1 LEGKQEMEVSS
12 PLAQDYFARMTE
24 AEWKDLY
31 KRARLYSYMNYGW
44 LQSKIGGLV
53 LEDVIIDAI
62 EDIYFG
68 TRQWPVLDKQGRD
81 KKVSLCVFVCQTIRS
96 KVSHILEKEK
106 RRGYQDEG
114 PEAEQ
119 SEFLAELMRAQTIY
133 GPDQRVAYQE
143 LCERLLDSVSD
154 DPFLTRI
161 VRRYIETP
169 DLEPRDLAKQ
179 MKLPVTEIRNA
190 LKRLSRRLRSLR
202 EEWPNG

>member
-1 LEGKQEMEVSS
+1 MKASS

-24 AEWKDLY
+24 AEWRDLY
-31 KRARLYSYMNYGW
+31 KRARVYAYMNYGW
-44 LQSKIGGLV
+44 LQSKIGGFV
-53 LEDVIIDAI
+53 LEDVIIEAI
-62 EDIYFG
+62 EDTYFG
-68 TRQWPVLDKQGRD
+68 TRQWPVMDKQGQE

-96 KVSHILEKEK
+96 KVSHILDREK
-106 RRGYQDEG
+106 RKIYLDES

-119 SEFLAELMRAQTIY
+119 SEFLAELMRAQTIR
-133 GPDQRVAYQE
+133 GPDQAVIYQQ
-143 LCERLLDSVSD
+143 LCERLLDSVRD
-154 DPFLTRI
+154 DPFLARI
-161 VRRYIETP
+161 LRRLIETP

>member
-1 LEGKQEMEVSS
+1 MEASS

-31 KRARLYSYMNYGW
+31 KRARLYAYMNYGW
-44 LQSKIGGLV
+44 LQTKIGGLV
-53 LEDVIIDAI
+53 LDDVIIESI

-68 TRQWPVLDKQGRD
+68 ARQWPVLDKQGQD
-81 KKVSLCVFVCQTIRS
+81 KKISLCVFVCQTIRS
-96 KVSHILEKEK
+96 KVSHVLEKEK
-106 RRGYQDEG
+106 RKIYLDEN
-114 PEAEQ
+114 AEGER
-119 SEFLAELMRAQTIY
+119 SEFLAELMRAQTTQ
-133 GPDQRVAYQE
+133 GTDQRAIYQQ
-143 LCERLLDSVSD
+143 LCERLLDSVRE

-161 VRRYIETP
+161 LRRLIETP

-179 MKLPVTEIRNA
+179 MKLPITEIRNA